1 MLLERKSK
9 SNRGR
14 KTHRQRGSQTK
25 KETWRHNDRQKTQT
39 RQVDLL
45 IESNR
50 HRERQRH
57 RVRER
62 ERKREREKREGEG
75 GGGHLLINFHSFRG
89 TFR

>member
-14 KTHRQRGSQTK
+14 KTDRQRGSETK
-25 KETWRHNDRQKTQT
+25 KETWRHNDRQKRQT

-62 ERKREREKREGEG
+62 ERKEGERGGGG

>member
-9 SNRGR
+9 SNRGG

-25 KETWRHNDRQKTQT
+25 KETWRHNDRQKTRT

-62 ERKREREKREGEG
+62 EKERERERKGRERGG
-75 GGGHLLINFHSFRG
+75 GGGHLLINFHSF
-89 TFR
+89 